1 MLKWKRLIAGVST
14 LLALGAGSA
23 GAQYAGPGAV
33 TPAAN
38 VAEILKDPVDD
49 MAVVL
54 RGKLL
59 KKIGSDKYLFNDGTG
74 EIVVE
79 IEHRDF
85 PAQRVTE
92 TTTVEIE
99 AKVDKDFMRKP
110 ELEAKRVTVVTQ

>member
-1 MLKWKRLIAGVST
+1 MLEWKRLIAGVST
-14 LLALGAGSA
+14 ILVLGAGSA
-23 GAQYAGPGAV
+23 VAQYTGPGSV
-33 TPAAN
+33 KPAAS
-38 VAEILKDPVDD
+38 VAEILKNPVDD

-59 KKIGSDKYLFNDGTG
+59 KKTGSDKYLFSDGTG

-85 PAQRVTE
+85 PAQPVGDA
-92 TTTVEIE
+92 TTVEIE

-110 ELEAKRVTVVTQ
+110 ELEATRVRVVAQ